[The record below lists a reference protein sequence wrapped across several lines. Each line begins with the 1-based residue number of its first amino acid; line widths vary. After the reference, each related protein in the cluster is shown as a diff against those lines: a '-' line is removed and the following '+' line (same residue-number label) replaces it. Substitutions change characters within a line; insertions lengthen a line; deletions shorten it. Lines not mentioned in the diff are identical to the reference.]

1 MIGYIVLFILL
12 SLVLGFLSGFLSGY
26 VPFIFSTNKNN
37 NNNNNNNRNNIG
49 KDYLHRYNTYIY
61 PQQTT
66 PIFYTAP
73 SNRPQPSQNQI
84 SQPQQNPQTHPQ
96 YTQTTQN
103 NFARLHNQQDH
114 QQQQQKSSQ
123 HNPFSRAKYYHN
135 PSNNQSYGSDI
146 ILTTGAHQ
154 QHPQSSEKIS
164 IEMEKMAEKERLEKE
179 RLEKELLEQ
188 KQKDNV
194 CNICYFEVGAIYMVT
209 LGCNHKLCLD
219 CIYKWSK
226 NCPFCRK
233 KITSFKTAGETI
245 YLDDSDDD

>member
-84 SQPQQNPQTHPQ
+84 SQPQQ
-96 YTQTTQN
+96 
-103 NFARLHNQQDH
+103 
-114 QQQQQKSSQ
+114 QQQQSSQ

-164 IEMEKMAEKERLEKE
+164 IEMEKIVRERAEKERLEKE

-194 CNICYFEVGAIYMVT
+194 CNICYDEVGAIYMVT

-233 KITSFKTAGETI
+233 KITSFKQENVQENVPVQHSNI
-245 YLDDSDDD
+245 NKFSVYSF